1 MINTSQLL
9 DDLSLEELEQLIIK
23 LKIMYVDIE
32 LKKKQYQD
40 SIQEL
45 NKIISILKQE
55 N

>member
-9 DDLSLEELEQLIIK
+9 DDLSLEELKQLIIK
-23 LKIMYVDIE
+23 LKIMCVDIE

-40 SIQEL
+40 SIHEL
-45 NKIISILKQE
+45 NKITLILKQE